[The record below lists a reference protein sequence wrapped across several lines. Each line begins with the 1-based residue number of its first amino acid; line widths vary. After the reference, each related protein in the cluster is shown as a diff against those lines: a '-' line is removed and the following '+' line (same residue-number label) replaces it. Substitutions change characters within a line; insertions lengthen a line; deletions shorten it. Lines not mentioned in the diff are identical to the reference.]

1 MSVAISP
8 SMKFK
13 CLCGCFLA
21 KTSIKGHL
29 NSRKH
34 FFLLQKIESS
44 VKENLQNEMNQLFDN
59 SLDFNSAEYLEKSN
73 NLKMRFEN
81 LNLKYE
87 TNFKISSNFLDLDF
101 MEVRNFSIG
110 GYYSVFIDKVNQTFD
125 VRNDG
130 FTIRFVIVLNDC

>member
-1 MSVAISP
+1 
-8 SMKFK
+8 
-13 CLCGCFLA
+13 
-21 KTSIKGHL
+21 
-29 NSRKH
+29 
-34 FFLLQKIESS
+34 LQKIESS